1 MDPGSRVTSGMT
13 KNHKSKK
20 LIPVPE
26 TSCTLLG
33 MDHWTLAIEKNTK
46 ALTQIVA
53 GLFVMC
59 GLCSSPGH
67 PPRRPSVDGAFGLS
81 ADQRFTNCAALSR
94 KAGLATEGECPNQDG
109 KFTIRLTPVTRR
121 ILTRVLRTTEAA
133 LRRLIVLYVNVHG
146 IKVKSPKPSNRPLP
160 DFASFGSGTRKRTPV
175 FQLFDPRKSLVMLNG
190 KEVDFSSASLALDAT
205 EGGCQDQTGPV
216 GLAGVPRAHFIGSPD
231 WYSTPSVCSICG
243 GKKGT
248 GFDQSLR
255 GSRSKCDQHLCHCAS
270 ARSLESEQETNNS
283 AEKYLRRL
291 QALNHAL
298 KTIPKQARR
307 LARMMAARKNAP
319 AGIKCI
325 APIRPGIPPGYA
337 KHSKT
342 PEHETLRECH
352 GILRDWESNPPEK

>member
-53 GLFVMC
+53 GLFR
-59 GLCSSPGH
+59 LCNLSDK
-67 PPRRPSVDGAFGLS
+67 PSGLS
-81 ADQRFTNCAALSR
+81 SVHAQASR
-94 KAGLATEGECPNQDG
+94 LNASSGAATEGECADQDAR
-109 KFTIRLTPVTRR
+109 FTVTLTSIKRR
-121 ILTRVLRTTEAA
+121 MLMRVLRTTEAA

-146 IKVKSPKPSNRPLP
+146 IKAKAPKHGNRPLP
-160 DFASFGSGTRKRTPV
+160 DFASFGSGTHERTPV
-175 FQLFDPRKSLVMLNG
+175 FRLFDPRKSLVMLDD
-190 KEVDFSSASLALDAT
+190 KEVDFSSASLALDTTAG
-205 EGGCQDQTGPV
+205 ECHDQTGHV
-216 GLAGVPRAHFIGSPD
+216 GLAGVPRVHFIGSAD

-270 ARSLESEQETNNS
+270 ARSLDSEQETNNS

-291 QALNHAL
+291 HALNHAL
-298 KTIPKQARR
+298 KTLPKQARR
-307 LARMMAARKNAP
+307 LARILAAREDAP

-325 APIRPGIPPGYA
+325 RPIRPGIPPGYA

-352 GILRDWESNPPEK
+352 GILRDWESGFS